1 VLQQLE
7 LFPLKAADFSLN
19 WSDQVCKNFSLNWSD
34 QVCRNLSGYS
44 AQRSNV
50 DIQITDR
57 RNVNKMTENVGF
69 V

>member
-7 LFPLKAADFSLN
+7 LFPLKAAD
-19 WSDQVCKNFSLNWSD
+19 FSLNWSD